1 MNCVKQLKYI
11 NLPPPY
17 LTFIILIGESF
28 SLYHSSLY
36 DYAKPTNP
44 LLAKRKEEGNLF
56 VFDNVVTLDDHTHG
70 VMRSVYSLSPKSN
83 GFDNYPLFPACFR
96 AAGYYTCLYDNQYFV
111 GQGITF
117 LTDKNLSATLFNVR
131 NDKGYQF
138 DGDMI
143 RDICKSRRPS
153 LYIVHLQGQHY
164 TYASRYPIAFNRF
177 KADEYD
183 LQRYSSTQRNI
194 LAHYDNATYYNDYVV
209 NELMNKF
216 EKDSVCLIYFS
227 DHGEEIYDCRDYMGH
242 GNAAYSPN
250 LNYQM
255 HIPFMIWFSP
265 SAKSAF
271 PHLVE
276 QVKNAQHSRI
286 STDDIS
292 HVLLDMAGIKTEFFD
307 KTRSFINKDYAIER
321 HRIILNS
328 IDYDAASE

>member
-1 MNCVKQLKYI
+1 M
-11 NLPPPY
+11 
-17 LTFIILIGESF
+17 
-28 SLYHSSLY
+28 
-36 DYAKPTNP
+36 
-44 LLAKRKEEGNLF
+44 F

-70 VMRSVYSLSPKSN
+70 VMKSVFSLSPKGN
-83 GFDNYPLFPACFR
+83 EFNNYPLFPACFK

-117 LTDKNLSATLFNVR
+117 LTDKHLSATLFNNR
-131 NDKGYQF
+131 NDRSYRY

-143 RDICKSRRPS
+143 SDIRKVKTPS
-153 LYIVHLQGQHY
+153 LYVIHLQGQHY
-164 TYASRYPIAFNRF
+164 TYASRYPNTFSRF

-183 LQRYSSTQRNI
+183 TKRFSPTQRNI

-216 EKDSVCLIYFS
+216 EDDNVCLIYFS

-250 LNYQM
+250 LDYQM

-265 SAKSAF
+265 SAKSSF
-271 PHLVE
+271 PRLVE
-276 QVKNAQHSRI
+276 NVKNAQHSPI

-292 HVLLDMAGIKTEFFD
+292 HFLLDIAEIKTEYFD
-307 KTRSFINKDYAIER
+307 KTRSFINKAYAVER

-328 IDYDAASE
+328 IDYDARK